1 MRYKNKCIAL
11 VLAILLMSTMFATAL
26 PAAAASKK
34 GEQPHWDTAA
44 ALSSHIDQHKYV
56 VSTDGTSVYEIGSI
70 GTVDGYNGLAP
81 TLRGYLQVSR
91 GDFDWE
97 SLSSPDYGWYW
108 VQNSQV
114 DRAANGIYKTDSG
127 SYYVKNGQVDFTYSG
142 VAKSGKAS
150 YVIEN
155 GMVNTNANGGYRH
168 GKNYYMTKNGKVT
181 SDETAAAHVLDSVGW
196 NLKAAYN
203 WCTQINYAKHSP
215 SLDPSY
221 GTERFAAY
229 GFKHK
234 KGNCYVMAAP
244 FYQMAHLMGYHVH
257 QVAGYVPTRD
267 GPSYHSWC
275 EITISGTLYVV
286 DPDRAMYRQNG
297 YLNRYGQKGTWVYVK
312 QRTMA

>member
-81 TLRGYLQVSR
+81 TLRGYL
-91 GDFDWE
+91 
-97 SLSSPDYGWYW
+97 
-108 VQNSQV
+108 
-114 DRAANGIYKTDSG
+114 
-127 SYYVKNGQVDFTYSG
+127 VKNGQVDFTYSG

-234 KGNCYVMAAP
+234 KGNCYVMAAT
-244 FYQMAHLMGYHVH
+244 FYKMAHLMGYHVH